1 MISVSNSTK
10 QLAGRAALVLLELL
24 AGMVLVLC
32 LTERPVMAYADP
44 GSGAVLLQLFF
55 AAIVSIGFQFR
66 RLRSWF
72 GSLWTRR

>member
-10 QLAGRAALVLLELL
+10 QLAGGAALVLLELL
-24 AGMVLVLC
+24 AGIALILC

-55 AAIVSIGFQFR
+55 AAIVSIGFHFR
-66 RLRSWF
+66 KLRSWF
-72 GSLWTRR
+72 GSFWPRR